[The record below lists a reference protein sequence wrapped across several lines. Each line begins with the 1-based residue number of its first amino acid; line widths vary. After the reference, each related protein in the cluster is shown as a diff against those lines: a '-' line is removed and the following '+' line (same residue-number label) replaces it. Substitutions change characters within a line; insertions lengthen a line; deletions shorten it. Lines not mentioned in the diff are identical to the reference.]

1 MVSLLPL
8 LWLLLLCTSAIPG
21 FTKICNKDLMTGS
34 VFSPVFK
41 FLCFLSSQLLYEC
54 KLFTIAFISSDLS
67 LPQACLKACL
77 SSLFLLFVVGNHRA
91 RKDTSLLQAS
101 SQSAG
106 KSPVLQV
113 EKLPLMMAANC
124 FTQPSSRLGCLVSFH
139 WQHLLEPLF
148 AVNLAAILLSLF
160 CIPAILC
167 MRCNYVHAMCCL
179 GLSCFE

>member
-8 LWLLLLCTSAIPG
+8 LWLLLLCTSAISG

-113 EKLPLMMAANC
+113 GKRPLKMAANC
-124 FTQPSSRLGCLVSFH
+124 FTQPSSG
-139 WQHLLEPLF
+139 
-148 AVNLAAILLSLF
+148 LAALSAF
-160 CIPAILC
+160 TGNI
-167 MRCNYVHAMCCL
+167 
-179 GLSCFE
+179 S

>member
-1 MVSLLPL
+1 
-8 LWLLLLCTSAIPG
+8 
-21 FTKICNKDLMTGS
+21 
-34 VFSPVFK
+34 
-41 FLCFLSSQLLYEC
+41 
-54 KLFTIAFISSDLS
+54 
-67 LPQACLKACL
+67 
-77 SSLFLLFVVGNHRA
+77 
-91 RKDTSLLQAS
+91 LQAS

-113 EKLPLMMAANC
+113 GKLPLMMAANC

-167 MRCNYVHAMCCL
+167 MRCNYVHAMCYL
-179 GLSCFE
+179 GEIYAVLSKTATRKHTHTPIMLQMELPRRAS